1 MCTKNVKKGFKT
13 HDRHQQKINNREVSG
28 SAIRTINSFKIC
40 KIQMTFQNRSV
51 IWTAKGRLSKS
62 LLKLIQTQECIS
74 VGCVPPTAV
83 AICWGVSVS
92 LHAGIPPGPGPG
104 DPPVCGPG
112 APGVGLETPHMWAW
126 RSPCQTPQPSP
137 RYGPEDPP
145 WTDRHFSQHGRVN
158 GQGHAEELEREDTG
172 SI

>member
-1 MCTKNVKKGFKT
+1 MCTKNVKKAFKT

-83 AICWGVSVS
+83 AICWGCLSHCMLGYPLGLGLETPWVWAWS
-92 LHAGIPPGPGPG
+92 PRCRPG
-104 DPPVCGPG
+104 DPPH
-112 APGVGLETPHMWAW
+112 VGLEIPQPDTPTFPEVWAW
-126 RSPCQTPQPSP
+126 RPPMDRQTLFTAWP
-137 RYGPEDPP
+137 G
-145 WTDRHFSQHGRVN
+145 
-158 GQGHAEELEREDTG
+158 
-172 SI
+172 